1 MFLSDFEFQ
10 ETQKQTSQN
19 TKRRR
24 KPRPDRSILPLPNSF
39 SPRQRYWRYLIS
51 RIVSTRSEVGVT
63 ARQDQCGEARAAV
76 VSPLL
81 LYFGEPAPPLAT
93 VSQVIIGRG
102 NVRGFPNGIAQLP
115 IKPLIRGGYRLR
127 GLMLECF
134 PLRMVLLY
142 HVFFFVCGKVE
153 NIFKRIS
160 NRGEKSLS
168 KSSFTISRKTKR
180 EISLRTSLFVTFL
193 PRLCRYLA

>member
-39 SPRQRYWRYLIS
+39 SPRQRYWRYPIS
-51 RIVSTRSEVGVT
+51 RIVLTRSEVGVT

-93 VSQVIIGRG
+93 VLQVIIGRG
-102 NVRGFPNGIAQLP
+102 KVPDPRQTAPSWWLLPVRT
-115 IKPLIRGGYRLR
+115 
-127 GLMLECF
+127 
-134 PLRMVLLY
+134 
-142 HVFFFVCGKVE
+142 
-153 NIFKRIS
+153 
-160 NRGEKSLS
+160 S
-168 KSSFTISRKTKR
+168 KSNVVVK
-180 EISLRTSLFVTFL
+180 VW
-193 PRLCRYLA
+193 

>member
-1 MFLSDFEFQ
+1 LNFKKHKNKPPKI
-10 ETQKQTSQN
+10 QKEGENLAQ
-19 TKRRR
+19 
-24 KPRPDRSILPLPNSF
+24 IEVF
-39 SPRQRYWRYLIS
+39 SPFPTAFHLVSGIGGAYIS

-93 VSQVIIGRG
+93 VLQVIIGRG

-180 EISLRTSLFVTFL
+180 EISLRTSLFVAFL